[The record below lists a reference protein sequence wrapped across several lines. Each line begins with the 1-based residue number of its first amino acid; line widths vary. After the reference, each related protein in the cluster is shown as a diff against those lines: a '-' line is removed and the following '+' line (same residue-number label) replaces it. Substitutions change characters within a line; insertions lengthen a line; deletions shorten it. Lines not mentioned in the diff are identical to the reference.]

1 MATTITKLFPTGIL
15 QSSVEF
21 DEVTSIGGS
30 AIGGSILFP
39 TSSYLASGTALTLG
53 VTCTVECWFRTTS
66 NPATSKIVLV
76 AGNGNRGISIYNG
89 VYGQTGYSAT
99 KFTVDWE
106 TAGNIEFTVP
116 TMSANIWYHLAVTQT
131 ALGVMTLWLN
141 GARSSTGTLTPNW
154 SFISNAYR
162 VGAWSSQSI
171 YSQGVYISNVR
182 ITTTAVYDVTQTS
195 ITVPTS
201 PLTAI
206 AGTQLLLNMS
216 TSGSA
221 YTDSST
227 NAITMTATGTP
238 SWSGTVTP
246 FTGIS
251 TAIRVSPTGVYAAQ
265 FDEFTQSA
273 IKNLAIYSEDLTN
286 SAWSKVSLTTFGN
299 TATTADPKGTYN
311 ANLIIETNTTTRHA
325 VTDQRPISSTSTI
338 TYTFSTYLK
347 QYGGI
352 ESVSVWMTSVSYTSG
367 NRLGAQFNLDTGT
380 LLFQGETGLSTVIRS
395 SIEPAGNGWYR
406 CSVSG
411 SLNDTTTTVTYA
423 IGLNSDVAN
432 RATVS
437 NSYLGDGVSGI
448 YVWGSQLEANSV
460 MTPYQGIGA
469 DNVIITPDFAE
480 RRTSTGTY
488 IVSGYFDE
496 YTYSVAPF

>member
-1 MATTITKLFPTGIL
+1 MATTITKLFPTGVL

-21 DEVTSIGGS
+21 DEVTYSSI
-30 AIGGSILFP
+30 
-39 TSSYLASGTALTLG
+39 
-53 VTCTVECWFRTTS
+53 
-66 NPATSKIVLV
+66 K
-76 AGNGNRGISIYNG
+76 
-89 VYGQTGYSAT
+89 
-99 KFTVDWE
+99 
-106 TAGNIEFTVP
+106 
-116 TMSANIWYHLAVTQT
+116 
-131 ALGVMTLWLN
+131 
-141 GARSSTGTLTPNW
+141 
-154 SFISNAYR
+154 
-162 VGAWSSQSI
+162 VG
-171 YSQGVYISNVR
+171 
-182 ITTTAVYDVTQTS
+182 
-195 ITVPTS
+195 
-201 PLTAI
+201 
-206 AGTQLLLNMS
+206 
-216 TSGSA
+216 
-221 YTDSST
+221 
-227 NAITMTATGTP
+227 
-238 SWSGTVTP
+238 
-246 FTGIS
+246 
-251 TAIRVSPTGVYAAQ
+251 PTGVYAAQ
-265 FDEFTQSA
+265 FDEVTQSA

-299 TATTADPKGTYN
+299 TATTADPTGTYN
-311 ANLIIETNTTTRHA
+311 ADLIIETNTTTRHA

-380 LLFQGETGLSTVIRS
+380 ILFQGDTGLSTIVSS

-406 CSVSG
+406 CSVTG
-411 SLNDTTTTVTYA
+411 SLNDITTTVTYA

-448 YVWGSQLEANSV
+448 YVWGSQIEASPV

-469 DNVIITPDFAE
+469 TGVIVTPDYAE

-488 IVSGYFDE
+488 LVSGYFDE